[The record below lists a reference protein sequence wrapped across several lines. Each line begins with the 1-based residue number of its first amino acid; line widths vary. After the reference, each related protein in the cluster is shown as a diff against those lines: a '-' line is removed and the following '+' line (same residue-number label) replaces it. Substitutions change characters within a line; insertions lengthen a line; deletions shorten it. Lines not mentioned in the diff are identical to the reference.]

1 MKKYCVFL
9 VVMVLVS
16 CTDRYIDDVE
26 AGDFPEQAP
35 ASEIDV
41 LIEKARWG
49 DGGACLK
56 LADCY
61 RDGIG
66 VKPDFVNMMNML
78 TLAEDFGAINRVEDY
93 FGCLPADSE
102 LEILSKWAK
111 DPADYKAV
119 LGALNME
126 RGDTLQGRQ
135 MIEAAIEQESSL
147 AMLLSCAPSYSGP
160 NLPGITKLVETA
172 EKVPYAYKML
182 GNIYS
187 GEDYLGLKD
196 EKLAAYYY
204 LKADQYTC
212 LGKEGARWLINYYRN
227 GGELNLSEKDQERL
241 LILSKEVYKEPVD
254 APVIMEDVD
263 EVIEVVDDGF
273 IEEIE

>member
-1 MKKYCVFL
+1 
-9 VVMVLVS
+9 
-16 CTDRYIDDVE
+16 
-26 AGDFPEQAP
+26 
-35 ASEIDV
+35 
-41 LIEKARWG
+41 
-49 DGGACLK
+49 
-56 LADCY
+56 
-61 RDGIG
+61 
-66 VKPDFVNMMNML
+66 
-78 TLAEDFGAINRVEDY
+78 
-93 FGCLPADSE
+93 
-102 LEILSKWAK
+102 
-111 DPADYKAV
+111 
-119 LGALNME
+119 
-126 RGDTLQGRQ
+126 
-135 MIEAAIEQESSL
+135 
-147 AMLLSCAPSYSGP
+147 MLLSCAPSYSGP

-204 LKADQYTC
+204 LKANQYTC

-263 EVIEVVDDGF
+263 EVLEVVDDGF